1 MAEDS
6 SAHDPAEQ
14 KVSILIVDDRHD
26 KMLAY
31 QAILADLEEN
41 VVCARSGKEALR
53 CLLKQD
59 FAVILL
65 DVNMPGMDG
74 FETASLIRQRPR
86 SETTPIIFISA
97 VNDTETHV
105 SRGYSIGAVDY
116 ILTPVVPEILRAK
129 IAVFV
134 DLFKKT
140 EQVKRQAEER
150 EKLIREQAARA
161 EAEARQERLAFL
173 ADAGNVLASSLDY
186 DETLRNLANLVVPRI
201 ADFCLVPATGEEGD
215 MRQVAVAHTDPAND
229 PAMEK
234 LIAEF
239 PSSAAAQKGGA
250 HGLKTGRSGMVCDV
264 HAGQLRDVF
273 EEKADRDLIRSFSA
287 KSFIAVPLRA
297 HDRVLGAIVMIN
309 TRPGRICGSEELS
322 LAEEL
327 AHRAALAVENAG
339 LYKSAQKARAESER
353 ANRAKDSFLAML
365 SHELRTPLTPV
376 LTSVLSLEQ
385 AEDLPDELRASLQ
398 MIRRNV
404 ELEARLIDDLLDLT
418 RISKG
423 KVQLNLEEVD
433 AHLLLR
439 SALEICQA
447 DIEKKNLALR
457 TDFTATK
464 ASLQADPARLQ
475 QIFWNLIKN
484 AVKFTPE
491 GGRLEIRTE
500 NREDKLRVE
509 VSDTGMGIDAETLPK
524 IFNAF
529 EQGARSQL
537 GGLGLGLAISKA
549 LVETHHGELIAASDG
564 PDRGATFTAIFPA
577 AQSTDDSKRN
587 AAPLAPASH
596 KPMRVLLVEDHEDTN
611 RSLTLLLRRRGYHVQ
626 PAHSVQAALEA
637 AAHEQFDVL
646 VSDIG
651 LPDGSGIDLM
661 EKLKN
666 DHPIFGIALTGFGM
680 EDDLRKSHD
689 VGFHHHLVKPV
700 DLNRLDALIQQADL
714 AAAEVAAP
722 AS

>member
-1 MAEDS
+1 M
-6 SAHDPAEQ
+6 
-14 KVSILIVDDRHD
+14 
-26 KMLAY
+26 
-31 QAILADLEEN
+31 
-41 VVCARSGKEALR
+41 
-53 CLLKQD
+53 
-59 FAVILL
+59 
-65 DVNMPGMDG
+65 
-74 FETASLIRQRPR
+74 
-86 SETTPIIFISA
+86 
-97 VNDTETHV
+97 
-105 SRGYSIGAVDY
+105 
-116 ILTPVVPEILRAK
+116 
-129 IAVFV
+129 
-134 DLFKKT
+134 
-140 EQVKRQAEER
+140 
-150 EKLIREQAARA
+150 
-161 EAEARQERLAFL
+161 
-173 ADAGNVLASSLDY
+173 
-186 DETLRNLANLVVPRI
+186 
-201 ADFCLVPATGEEGD
+201 
-215 MRQVAVAHTDPAND
+215 
-229 PAMEK
+229 
-234 LIAEF
+234 
-239 PSSAAAQKGGA
+239 
-250 HGLKTGRSGMVCDV
+250 
-264 HAGQLRDVF
+264 
-273 EEKADRDLIRSFSA
+273 
-287 KSFIAVPLRA
+287 
-297 HDRVLGAIVMIN
+297 
-309 TRPGRICGSEELS
+309 
-322 LAEEL
+322 
-327 AHRAALAVENAG
+327 ENAG
-339 LYKSAQKARAESER
+339 LYKSAQKARVESER